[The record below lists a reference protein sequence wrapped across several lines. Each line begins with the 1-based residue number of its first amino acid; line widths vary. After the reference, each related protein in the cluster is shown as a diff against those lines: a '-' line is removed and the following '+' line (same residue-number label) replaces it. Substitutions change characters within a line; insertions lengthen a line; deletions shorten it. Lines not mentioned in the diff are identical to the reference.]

1 MGPNR
6 RAVRRQRLR
15 ARRRAAQPGIPEPE
29 DLRAGRRSL
38 PWIVEG
44 EKPLCACFAEPSH
57 GLEPSTPSYHAL
69 LPATD
74 RNPRQRFWLVFAAFF
89 APIDLPLIASPVSAL
104 STLDHARLAASG
116 RAGQPAHLRGARD
129 APAPARRH
137 PGGTLWVDFAV
148 LAAFSARSRQRQPGR
163 TRARFSER
171 AAGGRTETQRLPR
184 PCRRRRVSAP
194 SSPSGYFE

>member
-1 MGPNR
+1 MRSFRQPIAIHANGFGLFSRPSCADR
-6 RAVRRQRLR
+6 FATDCQRLR
-15 ARRRAAQPGIPEPE
+15 PRGSIRLHPLLGTRRSASRASPPPRPPRYEGVPISPARPSARRRAPDSASEP
-29 DLRAGRRSL
+29 
-38 PWIVEG
+38 
-44 EKPLCACFAEPSH
+44 
-57 GLEPSTPSYHAL
+57 
-69 LPATD
+69 TD
-74 RNPRQRFWLVFAAFF
+74 RG
-89 APIDLPLIASPVSAL
+89 APASAL